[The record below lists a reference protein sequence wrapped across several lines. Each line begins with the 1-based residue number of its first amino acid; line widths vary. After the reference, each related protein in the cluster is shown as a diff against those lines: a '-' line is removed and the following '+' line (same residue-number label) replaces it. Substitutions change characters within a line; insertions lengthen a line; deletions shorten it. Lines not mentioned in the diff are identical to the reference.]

1 MDSDDDSGKAK
12 DLNYDADSDAG
23 SLDHENCS
31 NSQRGPTVKSKAT
44 KKGKIVVKY
53 NKRGVPTGDGAKKL
67 ATFEG
72 IVARSM
78 VPISFDSWLE
88 VDNETKEACWQYV
101 LVSHIYHSIDS

>member
-1 MDSDDDSGKAK
+1 MDSDIDSGKEK
-12 DLNYDADSDAG
+12 DLNCDADSDAG
-23 SLDHENCS
+23 SSDHENCS